1 MENTASEAIRVEMME
16 STAYPAAE
24 KAAPNRLAGLWLWLM
39 FIIMTLTLLC
49 TGVLVAWP
57 VLSWL
62 AGRFTE
68 M

>member
-1 MENTASEAIRVEMME
+1 MENTGSEAIPMEMLE
-16 STAYPAAE
+16 STYAE
-24 KAAPNRLAGLWLWLM
+24 QAAPNKLAGAWLWLM

-57 VLSWL
+57 VLTWV
-62 AGRFTE
+62 AARFTE